1 MRYLLPALACFI
13 LLSSGCAS
21 VHVTPTNLSAIPE
34 RCEERTAALQRW
46 NEAVLLCNMF
56 LESPERKTLPPG
68 HVNFGAEGMEFVTD
82 SVHLPIRVRCTSWSD
97 VLIPFKMIA
106 QERSD
111 GFVVGL
117 VQPKQSRLL
126 DNSFFKQRNGKLLAN
141 AGMAQ
146 LILHELTHSYFR
158 LGTVSFG
165 RGISYYAESIFL
177 FRYKNHSKERL
188 PNQTSTEFGKFISRL
203 RKSQS
208 TSSTSSNAEPN

>member
-1 MRYLLPALACFI
+1 
-13 LLSSGCAS
+13 

-34 RCEERTAALQRW
+34 RSEERTAALQRW

-56 LESPERKTLPPG
+56 LESAERKTLPPG
-68 HVNFGAEGMEFVTD
+68 HVNFGEEGMEFVTD
-82 SVHLPIRVRCTSWSD
+82 SIHLPIQIRCTSWGD

-117 VQPKQSRLL
+117 VPPKQSRLL
-126 DNSFFKQRNGKLLAN
+126 DNSFFKQRNGQLLGN
-141 AGMAQ
+141 GGMAQ

-158 LGTVSFG
+158 LGTVSFS
-165 RGISYYAESIFL
+165 RGLSYYAESIFL
-177 FRYKNHSKERL
+177 FRYKKHSQERL
-188 PNQTSTEFGKFISRL
+188 PYQTSAEFGKFINEL

-208 TSSTSSNAEPN
+208 TASTSSNAKPN